1 MEKAEISRLVN
12 SFNAIKSYFDTTK
25 KYMPQIAKLV
35 FFIEEILP
43 LLETIHSNIHQ
54 STSLI
59 PSAAEKLGKVTDAT
73 EMAATEVMD
82 IVDNVINRLNTMAS
96 ALDEMENLK
105 ECKVDS
111 DEVKERI
118 KVIRDEIDG
127 SQDDLFSIMN
137 ALQFQDIT
145 TQQIN
150 SIVSTIDTVNGK
162 LRELLKG
169 FEDHEVSVKLAKD
182 AVFDPNAEFD
192 FERSAQ
198 SQRLAEELLRGGVDD
213 AGEEVPAERKPR
225 AERPAPE
232 MTEDEPVTAGS
243 EDDIHGEIVFDEDGQ
258 PDISSVMN
266 RLKKEKNEE

>member
-1 MEKAEISRLVN
+1 MEKAEISRLIN

-59 PSAAEKLGKVTDAT
+59 PSAAEKLGKVTNAT

-82 IVDNVINRLNTMAS
+82 IVDNVINRLNTMTS

-105 ECKVDS
+105 ESKVDS
-111 DEVKERI
+111 DEVRERI
-118 KVIRDEIDG
+118 RIMRDEIDG
-127 SQDDLFSIMN
+127 SQGDLFSIMN

-150 SIVSTIDTVNGK
+150 SIVSTIDTVNSK

-182 AVFDPNAEFD
+182 AAFDPNAEFD

-198 SQRLAEELLRGGVDD
+198 SQRLAEELLKKGVDD
-213 AGEEVPAERKPR
+213 AGEYVPVDRELR
-225 AERPAPE
+225 AEQPVPETVEDKPGAARPEA
-232 MTEDEPVTAGS
+232 
-243 EDDIHGEIVFDEDGQ
+243 DIDGEIMFGEDGQ
-258 PDISSVMN
+258 PDISSIMN